1 MGQQQL
7 LLIVLGVI
15 VVGIA
20 VVAGINLFSAS
31 HDESIKDE
39 LVAQCMSIGA
49 NAQQFFIKPSS
60 MGGGSN
66 TFSTGGL
73 NNAGY
78 VIPSSMR
85 NTTNC
90 NSYAGTAAATSY
102 TIVATPTPVSGKT
115 YSFANVTC
123 VVNPSGMTTTVN

>member
-39 LVAQCMSIGA
+39 LVSQCMAIGA
-49 NAQQFFIKPSS
+49 NAQQFFIKPVA
-60 MGGGSN
+60 MGGGGN
-66 TFSTGGL
+66 TFNTGGIG
-73 NNAGY
+73 NAGY
-78 VIPSSMR
+78 TIPASMTG
-85 NTTNC
+85 TTNGT
-90 NSYAGTAAATSY
+90 YAQTAISATSY
-102 TIVATPTPVSGKT
+102 TITATPRVVAGKT
-115 YSFANVTC
+115 YSFATVTC
-123 VVNPSGMTTTVN
+123 VVSPTSMATTVN